1 MNTDLLERLHT
12 EADLCRNETADDVA
26 ALLDEAADAI
36 TKLRANSELDA
47 KCGAQREE
55 TLGGWIKRAR
65 IAEAELAAL
74 KRRIAEAPVDVVVA
88 DTPPSKFGGII
99 AGHVPA
105 KLIGQTV
112 VLLPVGGEHER

>member
-65 IAEAELAAL
+65 IAEDELAAL
-74 KRRIAEAPVDVVVA
+74 KRRIAEAPKVKVRGKVGEVCTIHVSHDLAGQLVA
-88 DTPPSKFGGII
+88 
-99 AGHVPA
+99 
-105 KLIGQTV
+105 
-112 VLLPVGGEHER
+112 LLPVGGE